1 MILKDVQAFSAL
13 RQMPIKRCFSFFIH
27 YYSYFTAISR
37 DNLNINISRSSI
49 FAKKYKKYKTEKNY
63 TQVFR
68 LNDFSA
74 NDYNNSN
81 NRKNIIK
88 NHKMLNKDKVERFCF
103 FGVLKTL

>member
-1 MILKDVQAFSAL
+1 MFQF
-13 RQMPIKRCFSFFIH
+13 FFIH

-49 FAKKYKKYKTEKNY
+49 FAQKYKTEKNY

-103 FGVLKTL
+103 FGVLY